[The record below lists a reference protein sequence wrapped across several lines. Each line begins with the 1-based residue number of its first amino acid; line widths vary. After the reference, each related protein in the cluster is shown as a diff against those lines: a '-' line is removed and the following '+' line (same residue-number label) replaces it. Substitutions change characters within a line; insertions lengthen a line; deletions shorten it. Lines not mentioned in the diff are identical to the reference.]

1 MKYSVEFIAN
11 GEQQITAKLEPEQIA
26 TITNYI
32 YDMIS
37 DNKYK
42 LEYLLEKQEVAG
54 LDKAELYELE
64 TLLNERS
71 K

>member
-1 MKYSVEFIAN
+1 ME
-11 GEQQITAKLEPEQIA
+11 
-26 TITNYI
+26 
-32 YDMIS
+32 
-37 DNKYK
+37 K

-54 LDKAELYELE
+54 LDKAERYELE